1 MFTLS
6 KIFLLLFSP
15 MNIVL
20 FVLTLGAALLFT
32 RFRRTGRLFVL
43 TATALLLLVSVFP
56 VGDWFIEKLEN
67 RFPTNPAISS
77 DITGIIV
84 LGGTINQYITS
95 ARGQPSLTTGGE
107 RLTEFIFLAR
117 QFPQAKLIFTGGSG
131 SLFNQN
137 LKEADAARLF
147 FDQMGLKSDRI
158 IYETNSRNT
167 LENAVNSRELAADSA
182 NGKWLLVTSAV
193 HMPRAMGV
201 FRKAGWNVLAYPVDY
216 FTDGRGSFQ
225 LGFSPLGGLY
235 SVSRAI
241 HEWIGLFAYRVMG
254 RTSNFFP
261 SPEPVPDN

>member
-6 KIFLLLFSP
+6 KVFWLVFSP

-32 RFRRTGRLFVL
+32 RFRRAGRLFVL
-43 TATALLLLVSVFP
+43 SATVFILLVSVFP
-56 VGDWFIEKLEN
+56 VGGWFIEKLEN
-67 RFPTNPAISS
+67 RFPANPAIPP
-77 DITGIIV
+77 DIAGIIV

-117 QFPQAKLIFTGGSG
+117 RFPQAKLIFTGGSG
-131 SLFNQN
+131 SLFNQS

-158 IYETNSRNT
+158 IYEARSRNT
-167 LENAVNSRELAADSA
+167 LENAVYSRELAADSA
-182 NGKWLLVTSAV
+182 NGRWLLVTSAA
-193 HMPRAMGV
+193 HMPRAVGV

-216 FTDGRGSFQ
+216 FTDGSGSFQ
-225 LGFSPLGGLY
+225 PGFSPLGGLY
-235 SVSRAI
+235 SLSGAI
-241 HEWIGLFAYRVMG
+241 HEWIGLFAYRVTG
-254 RTSNFFP
+254 RTSNLFP